1 MDWSLVARLRTQAS
15 ERLSAQLGDG
25 QGHLDREA
33 QQEIGRSIIVDLL
46 QAEAQ
51 ERLSAGLGAWSML
64 EQDSCREGGLRCLV
78 RVGSAAA
85 AGG

>member
-15 ERLSAQLGDG
+15 ERLSASLGDG
-25 QGHLDREA
+25 QGPGSGGSAGNRPLHHRRPA
-33 QQEIGRSIIVDLL
+33 A
-46 QAEAQ
+46 AEAQ

-64 EQDSCREGGLRCLV
+64 EQDSAAKAVFDALF
-78 RVGSAAA
+78 GSAAT